1 MLNVQDLQV
10 KQQLFKKTK
19 ATGTDTDSM
28 LKSVICSGISDSLK
42 HKVDQESLGG
52 YIRSRLLWIDTQNRF
67 PSLREWRVGAVTG
80 TGQCIGQLKEWK
92 SHSLAEAENIQVT
105 ENSWNAQ
112 HNWEGKEI
120 L

>member
-1 MLNVQDLQV
+1 MVKWKERISAYLPNNQCRKPTRNTLNVQDLQV

-28 LKSVICSGISDSLK
+28 LKSVICSSISDSLK

-67 PSLREWRVGAVTG
+67 PSLRE
-80 TGQCIGQLKEWK
+80 
-92 SHSLAEAENIQVT
+92 
-105 ENSWNAQ
+105 
-112 HNWEGKEI
+112 
-120 L
+120 